1 MPPARGS
8 PMDGQGPAA
17 INRTALIR
25 FFFDPRILFIS
36 RLPLSTK
43 KPRKSCNTPRS
54 RSIYRSSHRGLGP
67 EESGREWVSCLAR
80 KNVGL
85 KADNTQRKAVRYDIR
100 RYLRPK
106 THPIS
111 TVLVCDLKTFVEVL
125 AERHALVAVTEAPA
139 PPASGHAEN
148 FSCFAVV
155 PFH

>member
-1 MPPARGS
+1 
-8 PMDGQGPAA
+8 
-17 INRTALIR
+17 
-25 FFFDPRILFIS
+25 
-36 RLPLSTK
+36 
-43 KPRKSCNTPRS
+43 
-54 RSIYRSSHRGLGP
+54 LGP
-67 EESGREWVSCLAR
+67 EESGRERVSCLAR

-139 PPASGHAEN
+139 PPTSGHAEN

-155 PFH
+155 HVDNAYIE